1 MTEVSNTEVSNT
13 EQSVYTGPSYRH
25 VFWSLLTNSLAREM
39 TLRGSFLIIIFTR
52 GFWFCAQLMLFE
64 IIYGN
69 VRTINGWSKYEFF
82 VFMATGMIINTLI
95 EVFFMPN
102 CANFSEL
109 IRTGNLDFIL
119 LKPIDPQFLVSCGE
133 KLDLGALSNLLLS
146 GSLLYWGV
154 SHLETTVTFGQI
166 VAYLGLIAVGVSCFY
181 SLMISLAAMSVFF
194 GRNQGLYDFWFYITI
209 FARYPRDIYRN
220 FWQGEII
227 YFLFSNIIPIL
238 LIVTVPSS
246 VLAGKV
252 LHPGYL
258 WVILIGLTL
267 LGLYVARRIF
277 LWAINNYRSSGS

>member
-1 MTEVSNTEVSNT
+1 MADIPHPEPAP
-13 EQSVYTGPSYRH
+13 YTGPSYFQ
-25 VFWSLLTNSLAREM
+25 VFKALVANSLAREM
-39 TLRGSFLIIIFTR
+39 TLRGSFLITVFTR
-52 GFWFCAQLMLFE
+52 GFWFAAQLMLFE

-69 VRTINGWSKYEFF
+69 VRDINGWTKYEFF
-82 VFMATGMIINTLI
+82 IFMATGMTINTLI

-109 IRTGNLDFIL
+109 IRTGNLDFVL

-154 SHLETTVTFGQI
+154 SHLDQGITLGQAF
-166 VAYLGLIAVGVSCFY
+166 AYCGLIVVGVATFY
-181 SLMISLAAMSVFF
+181 SLMISLAALSVFF

-227 YFLFSNIIPIL
+227 YFVFSNIIPIL

-246 VLAGKV
+246 ILAGKF
-252 LHPGYL
+252 LNPGYV
-258 WVILIGLTL
+258 WGILIGLTL
-267 LGLYVARRIF
+267 LSLFVARRIF
-277 LWAINNYRSSGS
+277 LWSIDNYRSTGS

>member
-1 MTEVSNTEVSNT
+1 MADIPLSEPAP
-13 EQSVYTGPSYRH
+13 YTGPSYFH
-25 VFWSLLTNSLAREM
+25 VFKALVANSLAREM
-39 TLRGSFLIIIFTR
+39 TLRGSFLITVFTR
-52 GFWFCAQLMLFE
+52 GFWFAAQLMLFE

-69 VRTINGWSKYEFF
+69 VRDINGWTKHEFF
-82 VFMATGMIINTLI
+82 IFMATGMIINTLI

-109 IRTGNLDFIL
+109 IRTGNLDFVL

-154 SHLETTVTFGQI
+154 SHLEQGVTLGQAF
-166 VAYLGLIAVGVSCFY
+166 AYCGLIAVGVATFY
-181 SLMISLAAMSVFF
+181 SLMISLAALSVFF

-227 YFLFSNIIPIL
+227 YFVFSNIIPIL

-252 LHPGYL
+252 LDPGYV
-258 WVILIGLTL
+258 WGILIGLTL
-267 LGLYVARRIF
+267 LSLYIARRIF
-277 LWAINNYRSSGS
+277 LWALDNYRSSGS

>member
-1 MTEVSNTEVSNT
+1 MAEPPRKES
-13 EQSVYTGPSYRH
+13 SVYRGPSYRH
-25 VFWSLLTNSLAREM
+25 VFWALLTNALAREM
-39 TLRGSFLIIIFTR
+39 TLRGSFLITVFTR
-52 GFWFCAQLMLFE
+52 GFWFAAQLMLFE

-69 VRTINGWSKYEFF
+69 VRSINGWSKYEFF
-82 VFMATGMIINTLI
+82 VFMSTGMIINTLI

-109 IRTGNLDFIL
+109 IRTGNLDFVL

-133 KLDLGALSNLLLS
+133 KLDLGALSHLLLS

-154 SHLETTVTFGQI
+154 SHLEASVTIGQ
-166 VAYLGLIAVGVSCFY
+166 VLAYFGLILVGVACFY
-181 SLMISLAAMSVFF
+181 SLMISLAALSVFF

-227 YFLFSNIIPIL
+227 YFLFSNVIPIL

-246 VLAGKV
+246 VLAGK
-252 LHPGYL
+252 
-258 WVILIGLTL
+258 ILNPTYVWSILVGLTL
-267 LGLYVARRIF
+267 LGLFASRRVF
-277 LWAINNYRSSGS
+277 LWAIDNYRSAGG